1 MELEPLRYPFSVTQY
16 FIPEFISR
24 MRRSRDILE
33 KPSPRQS
40 IAMCSLLLPAYL
52 RKGHISFGDLIRVA
66 VNTSKVENQA
76 TAEKIAYEILL
87 DIEEP
92 VDDQPKYEGE
102 AFLGLLSEKSDDLIT
117 YLPSELSEVDKG
129 DPYPRLNS
137 DVDMFKELSGKPD
150 IGVGPG
156 EDEFIRM
163 AIRSWKRERDEISR
177 RNLAEFLKMRL
188 LKLGREFERNLEYL
202 HRTMLRPF
210 EVGDDPELIDE
221 DRSIENIFDQGKS
234 MEEVRYD
241 DFLVKKRDRKRR
253 AIAYI
258 LDISNTMFYEMEG
271 LTSVQHSV
279 ISLVPLMW
287 GLRRDKYGLILYES
301 NSHVRKGLMDESD
314 IDELIDDL
322 LMVLTSST
330 SDVEKGLRGTKGSQ
344 TWGGTVPNKSLR
356 WALDQL
362 EGSGDRFDKI
372 CFYFSD
378 FVLEEPDR
386 KSPEKMENYQIVE
399 RMIDRGIRVVA
410 CVSPLAW
417 GELFQ
422 PYTSVALR
430 RMKDAGAKILETNGP
445 AKFLDGVQSVLE

>member
-1 MELEPLRYPFSVTQY
+1 MEQEPLRYPFSVTQY
-16 FIPEFISR
+16 FIPEFIHR
-24 MRRSRDILE
+24 MRRSRDVIE

-52 RKGHISFGDLIRVA
+52 RKGHISFGDLIKVA

-87 DIEEP
+87 NVEEAE
-92 VDDQPKYEGE
+92 DDKPRYEEE
-102 AFLGLLSEKSDDLIT
+102 AFLGLPSEKSDDLIT
-117 YLPSELSEVDKG
+117 YLPSDLSEADKG
-129 DPYPRLNS
+129 EPHPRLDS
-137 DVDMFKELSGKPD
+137 VDMFKELSGKPD
-150 IGVGPG
+150 IGVGSG
-156 EDEFIRM
+156 EDELIRM
-163 AIRSWKRERDEISR
+163 AIRSWKKERDERSR
-177 RNLAEFLKMRL
+177 RNLAEFLKLRL
-188 LKLGREFERNLEYL
+188 LKLGREFERNLEHL

-271 LTSVQHSV
+271 VTSVQHSV
-279 ISLVPLMW
+279 MSLVPLMW
-287 GLRRDKYGLILYES
+287 GLRRDRYGLILYES
-301 NSHVRKGLMDESD
+301 NSHVRKGLMDEGD

-322 LMVLTSST
+322 LKILTSTT
-330 SDVEKGLRGTKGSQ
+330 SEVEKGLRGTKGSQ
-344 TWGGTVPNKSLR
+344 TWGGTVPNKSLK

-362 EGSGDRFDKI
+362 EGSGERLEKI

-378 FVLEEPDR
+378 FVLEEPD
-386 KSPEKMENYQIVE
+386 KESPEKMENYQIVE

-410 CVSPLAW
+410 CVSPLAG

-430 RMKDAGAKILETNGP
+430 RIRDAGAEILETNGP
-445 AKFLDGVQSVLE
+445 TKFLEGVQSILE